1 MKIGEKIRLI
11 RKNKK
16 LTQGELVEG
25 IASVTYICRVENGK
39 VTPSPSFLKQISKK
53 LGLTIEDL
61 TNTLDDDRNKL
72 ERIIKNNK
80 NNVQSLS
87 ESQLIYLHMNAL
99 EMHAQNDLANIY
111 GILIHYYTLNN
122 KFTEAEKLVGQSVK
136 VINNNNIDKTNY
148 NHFFYYNKCIG
159 NYFYAKQSFEDAKH
173 YYSLAE
179 SYIVDESSLESGNL
193 YFNMSLVYQQIFEEV
208 SINLIYTN
216 KALAIYKKHNHSEN
230 LIKTLILLSQQ
241 YRDLNRIED
250 ARSHLKKAQSLLFS
264 QQELNHVLNAEI
276 QYNIGKVYQ
285 KIGKD
290 QHATQYFK
298 SAIDISQPFIQ
309 PKNQNMKHFIPH
321 RNIYAYACKSLV
333 EVFYK
338 QKNWKNAD
346 FYLSTAFDL
355 VSNNHLSHLYI
366 ELKAMKANILKYREN
381 HICYE
386 KEMKETIQYALT
398 NKHYIL
404 AKTLATEL
412 GNYYFESKYYKKSV
426 DYYRIA
432 QSHNQNFLDSSVEFS
447 TVL

>member
-1 MKIGEKIRLI
+1 MEIGEKIRLI

-25 IASVTYICRVENGK
+25 IASVTYICRVENGR

-53 LGLTIEDL
+53 LGLCIEDL

-72 ERIIKNNK
+72 EQIIKNNK
-80 NNVQSLS
+80 DNVQSLNES
-87 ESQLIYLHMNAL
+87 ELIYLHMNAL

-122 KFTEAEKLVGQSVK
+122 KFAEAEKLVGQSVK
-136 VINNNNIDKTNY
+136 VINNINIDKTNY

-159 NYFYAKQSFEDAKH
+159 NYFYAKQSFEEAK
-173 YYSLAE
+173 YYYLLAE
-179 SYIVDESSLESGNL
+179 SYIVNESSLESGNL
-193 YFNMSLVYQQIFEEV
+193 YFNISLVYQQIFEEV
-208 SINLIYTN
+208 SISLIYTS
-216 KALAIYKKHNHSEN
+216 KALVIYKKHKHDEN
-230 LIKTLILLSQQ
+230 IIKTMILLAQQ
-241 YRDLNRIED
+241 YRELNRIEE
-250 ARSHLKKAQSLLFS
+250 ARSHLKKAQNLLLI
-264 QQELNHVLNAEI
+264 QQELNHVLYAEI

-285 KIGKD
+285 KVGSD

-298 SAIDISQPFIQ
+298 SALDISQPFIQ
-309 PKNQNMKHFIPH
+309 PKNQNMKYYAPH
-321 RNIYAYACKSLV
+321 RIIYAYACKSLV

-346 FYLSTAFDL
+346 FYLSAAFDL
-355 VSNNHLSHLYI
+355 VSSNHLSHLYI
-366 ELKAMKANILKYREN
+366 ELRAMKANILKYREN

-386 KEMKETIQYALT
+386 KEMKEAIQYAIN

-404 AKTLATEL
+404 TKTLATEL
-412 GNYYFESKYYKKSV
+412 GNYYFENKYYKKSV

-432 QSHNQNFLDSSVEFS
+432 QSQNHSFLDSSVEFS